1 MYPTSGTEDT
11 LPLIGHHVHRA
22 VGPRGG
28 MLPGL
33 IDSPHTRDRWAIEL
47 AARARAY
54 WTPARTAE
62 LARGK
67 QLLLP
72 PAEAAPLLRA
82 LGLLRD
88 DASMPP
94 PEVRKYF
101 QINHM
106 VALLGPG
113 LRELRGRHPA
123 IRLLD
128 AGCGRS
134 YLTLLVAW
142 CAKHV
147 WGHPLE
153 VLGVDRNPAVIE
165 EVRRRSALARLDD
178 VVRFEAG
185 ALDALD
191 VRAAWARA
199 FGDGSGAAVG
209 DGGGGAIGDGGGGA
223 VHGVIALHACDTAS
237 CDALALGVALGAEL
251 IAVAPCCQAELARA
265 WAELDERGEAGAFA
279 PIWGAP
285 HLRRET
291 AAHVTDAMR
300 TLLVRA
306 AGYEVRA
313 MEFVPAEHTAKNTLI
328 RAIKRSSGD
337 AGARAEYEALRAA
350 TGGAGLALAARLAA
364 G

>member
-1 MYPTSGTEDT
+1 M
-11 LPLIGHHVHRA
+11 
-22 VGPRGG
+22 
-28 MLPGL
+28 
-33 IDSPHTRDRWAIEL
+33 IDSPHTRDRWAIEF

-54 WTPARTAE
+54 WTEARTAE

-67 QLLLP
+67 ALVLP
-72 PAEAAPLLRA
+72 PAEAAVLLRA
-82 LGLLRD
+82 LGLLRQ

-94 PEVRKYF
+94 PQVRKYF

-113 LRELRGRHPA
+113 LRALRARYPR

-134 YLTLLVAW
+134 YLTLLIAW
-142 CAKHV
+142 CARHV
-147 WGHPLE
+147 WSHPLE

-165 EVRRRSALARLDD
+165 EGRRRAQLAQLDD

-191 VRAAWARA
+191 ARAAWTRA
-199 FGDGSGAAVG
+199 FGDDAE
-209 DGGGGAIGDGGGGA
+209 DRA
-223 VHGVIALHACDTAS
+223 VHGVIALHACDTAT

-251 IAVAPCCQAELARA
+251 LAVAPCCQAELARA
-265 WAELDERGEAGAFA
+265 WAALDERGEAGAFA

-291 AAHVTDAMR
+291 AADITDAMR
-300 TLLVRA
+300 MLLVRG
-306 AGYEVRA
+306 AGYEVLA
-313 MEFVPAEHTAKNTLI
+313 MEFVPAEHTRKNTLI
-328 RAIKRSSGD
+328 RAIRRSDGD
-337 AGARAEYEALRAA
+337 AGARAAYEALRVA
-350 TGGAGLALAARLAA
+350 TGGAGISLAARLDASAA
-364 G
+364 PGASAVSGAPG

>member
-1 MYPTSGTEDT
+1 M
-11 LPLIGHHVHRA
+11 
-22 VGPRGG
+22 
-28 MLPGL
+28 
-33 IDSPHTRDRWAIEL
+33 IDSLHTRDRWATEF

-54 WTPARTAE
+54 WTEARTAE

-67 QLLLP
+67 ALLLP
-72 PAEAAPLLRA
+72 PAEAAVLLRA
-82 LGLLRD
+82 LGLLHQ

-94 PEVRKYF
+94 PQVRKYF

-113 LRELRGRHPA
+113 LRELRARHPT

-134 YLTLLVAW
+134 YLTLLIAW

-147 WGHPLE
+147 WAHPVE

-165 EVRRRSALARLDD
+165 EGRRRTQLAQLDE

-191 VRAAWARA
+191 ARAAWIRA
-199 FGDGSGAAVG
+199 FGECDER
-209 DGGGGAIGDGGGGA
+209 A
-223 VHGVIALHACDTAS
+223 VHGVIALHACDTAT
-237 CDALALGVALGAEL
+237 CEALALGIALDAEL

-265 WAELDERGEAGAFA
+265 WAALDERGEAGAFA

-291 AAHVTDAMR
+291 AADITDAMR
-300 TLLVRA
+300 MLLVRA
-306 AGYEVRA
+306 AGYEVLA
-313 MEFVPAEHTAKNTLI
+313 MEFVPAEHTRKNTLI

-337 AGARAEYEALRAA
+337 AGARAAYEALCAA
-350 TGGAGLALAARLAA
+350 TGGAGIALAARLAA
-364 G
+364 SG